1 MEGLLWKQNLH
12 YCDYKN
18 PPLVRIESQINS
30 TEITVSCDLV
40 FCNLMGANHLCARKK
55 DGTGSSGM
63 LERKMSLYC

>member
-1 MEGLLWKQNLH
+1 MEGLLWNQNLH

-30 TEITVSCDLV
+30 IEITASCDLG
-40 FCNLMGANHLCARKK
+40 FCNLMGANQLFAHKT
-55 DGTGSSGM
+55 DETVSSGM